1 MNPDRSFRSSAARL
15 AFVYGTVVLLLVV
28 ALQGTVFLLTRSAL
42 QREIHA
48 IVSAELEDLA
58 EDYRDETHLPTV
70 EDSARPYPWF
80 PGSHEEPWWPQGHQQ
95 PACQRAQAPGRLSAR
110 AA

>member
-1 MNPDRSFRSSAARL
+1 
-15 AFVYGTVVLLLVV
+15 VV

-58 EDYRDETHLPTV
+58 ED
-70 EDSARPYPWF
+70 
-80 PGSHEEPWWPQGHQQ
+80 
-95 PACQRAQAPGRLSAR
+95 
-110 AA
+110 